1 MKPCFM
7 QISDT
12 MLDGENGPL
21 TSMNVR
27 DATSIAEGAA
37 LAGSWIWLCR
47 RHLSF
52 SGWRSKA
59 SVASLGCVSL
69 AVLLDL
75 MHISVLQ
82 FVGLER
88 VASWVGF
95 ERFVSLTWGL
105 FASMATLAC
114 LSLILAVLG
123 KGSPRILAVVW
134 FCFLLIPNTSMLS
147 LFGSALYS
155 HWREAAPIR
164 NRLAVLAGPGAI
176 NCGHLTAR
184 TDPQPSSEC
193 ALKSFANHA
202 PFHVQYDTQ
211 EISIDSHFIDGL
223 AGDSGGNLYDVEFSS
238 MGWSSEGIPS
248 DAELLDGG
256 HIFVERCPKPTTL
269 RKSIYKGLTCSS
281 RIMDRTE

>member
-1 MKPCFM
+1 MACHLPMKPCFM

-88 VASWVGF
+88 VACWVGF

-123 KGSPRILAVVW
+123 KGQPPNSGRSVVLFPAHSEYINAVVIW
-134 FCFLLIPNTSMLS
+134 FGLVQP
-147 LFGSALYS
+147 
-155 HWREAAPIR
+155 
-164 NRLAVLAGPGAI
+164 LA
-176 NCGHLTAR
+176 
-184 TDPQPSSEC
+184 
-193 ALKSFANHA
+193 
-202 PFHVQYDTQ
+202 
-211 EISIDSHFIDGL
+211 
-223 AGDSGGNLYDVEFSS
+223 
-238 MGWSSEGIPS
+238 
-248 DAELLDGG
+248 
-256 HIFVERCPKPTTL
+256 
-269 RKSIYKGLTCSS
+269 
-281 RIMDRTE
+281 